1 VTPARRGPKAD
12 QWLGRAALATAL
24 VFAVNGFL
32 LASWVSRLPA
42 TRDRLGAS
50 AAELGLALLT
60 PGFGSLLSMPFSGRW
75 CRRFGSRVVIAT
87 TTVAASLALVALAVV
102 PTLVALGLTLFVWGS
117 FYGSWDV
124 AMNVHG
130 SAVEQRAGREWM
142 PRYHACW
149 SVGGIAGAA
158 CGALAAQVGMP
169 LILHFSIVAV
179 LCTALV
185 MVALRSFIEDR
196 TQAPEPALTPAAAPT
211 PGAAAP
217 LDPAPGAAL
226 DPSLGAA
233 LDRGLGA
240 ALDRGLG
247 AALDPGAPQPPDPV
261 PGPPEGESSPRREV
275 VAADIHSPPGERG
288 RGLAGERGRR
298 RSRER
303 GREPGRERG
312 REPGRGRVL
321 TGRLLL
327 VGVVTLCAT
336 TLEGAAADWL
346 ALYLTDDRGATA
358 SLAAAGYA
366 VFAVAM
372 AGGRFSGTVVAER
385 LGRHGAVRV
394 GGLVSFVGVLVTVLG
409 PGLVSVY
416 VGAALWAL
424 GVCLVFPAAVS
435 AGGEAP
441 ERPADAIAAVT
452 TIGYGGFLVGPPLI
466 GLLAEQVGLGRALL
480 VLLVLAGGI
489 AALAPAVRSRRPP
502 AGPVGRAGGPGLSS
516 PDGVPAPPLYRE

>member
-1 VTPARRGPKAD
+1 MTPARRGPTAD
-12 QWLGRAALATAL
+12 QRLGRAALATAL

-75 CRRFGSRVVIAT
+75 CRRFGSRAVIAT

-149 SVGGIAGAA
+149 SVGGIAGAGI
-158 CGALAAQVGMP
+158 GALAAHAGTP
-169 LILHFSIVAV
+169 LVLHFAAVAV
-179 LCTALV
+179 ASTVLV
-185 MVALRSFIEDR
+185 MVALRSFVEDR
-196 TQAPEPALTPAAAPT
+196 AQGAEATPAGE
-211 PGAAAP
+211 PGA
-217 LDPAPGAAL
+217 
-226 DPSLGAA
+226 S
-233 LDRGLGA
+233 
-240 ALDRGLG
+240 
-247 AALDPGAPQPPDPV
+247 QPPHPV
-261 PGPPEGESSPRREV
+261 PGPPEGETSRTRDLAPPAVHNPRR
-275 VAADIHSPPGERG
+275 S
-288 RGLAGERGRR
+288 
-298 RSRER
+298 
-303 GREPGRERG
+303 
-312 REPGRGRVL
+312 RVL

-346 ALYLTDDRGATA
+346 ALFLTDERGATA
-358 SLAAAGYA
+358 SLAASGYA

-372 AGGRFSGTVVAER
+372 AAGRFSGTAVAER
-385 LGRHGAVRV
+385 LGRDGAVRV
-394 GGLVSFVGVLVTVLG
+394 GGLVSFAGVLLTVLG
-409 PGLVSVY
+409 PGLAAAY
-416 VGAALWAL
+416 AGAALWAL

-441 ERPADAIAAVT
+441 DRPADAIAAVT
-452 TIGYGGFLVGPPLI
+452 TIGYGGFLLGPPLI
-466 GLLAEQVGLGRALL
+466 GLLADRVGLGRALL
-480 VLLVLAGGI
+480 VLLVLAAGI
-489 AALAPAVRSRRPP
+489 ATLAPAVRSRRPRP
-502 AGPVGRAGGPGLSS
+502 
-516 PDGVPAPPLYRE
+516 VPAS

>member
-12 QWLGRAALATAL
+12 QRLGRAALATAL

-50 AAELGLALLT
+50 AAELGLVLLT

-179 LCTALV
+179 LCTALAT
-185 MVALRSFIEDR
+185 VALRSFIEDR
-196 TQAPEPALTPAAAPT
+196 TQAPQPAPAVAPAPGSAAAPERER
-211 PGAAAP
+211 
-217 LDPAPGAAL
+217 
-226 DPSLGAA
+226 S
-233 LDRGLGA
+233 RGMG
-240 ALDRGLG
+240 
-247 AALDPGAPQPPDPV
+247 
-261 PGPPEGESSPRREV
+261 
-275 VAADIHSPPGERG
+275 
-288 RGLAGERGRR
+288 RGRR
-298 RSRER
+298 SA
-303 GREPGRERG
+303 
-312 REPGRGRVL
+312 RGRVL

-480 VLLVLAGGI
+480 VLLILAGGI

-502 AGPVGRAGGPGLSS
+502 AGPVGRRAGGPGLSS
-516 PDGVPAPPLYRE
+516 HDGVPAPPLHRE

>member
-12 QWLGRAALATAL
+12 QRLGRAALATAL

-50 AAELGLALLT
+50 AAELGLVLLT

-87 TTVAASLALVALAVV
+87 TTVTASLALVALAVV
-102 PTLVALGLTLFVWGS
+102 PTLVALGLALFVWGS
-117 FYGSWDV
+117 FYGCWDV

-196 TQAPEPALTPAAAPT
+196 TL
-211 PGAAAP
+211 
-217 LDPAPGAAL
+217 APGDAAT
-226 DPSLGAA
+226 LG
-233 LDRGLGA
+233 
-240 ALDRGLG
+240 
-247 AALDPGAPQPPDPV
+247 PGAPQPPGPA
-261 PGPPEGESSPRREV
+261 PGPPEGESSPRRDV
-275 VAADIHSPPGERG
+275 VAADIHRPR
-288 RGLAGERGRR
+288 RKRGRR
-298 RSRER
+298 LVG
-303 GREPGRERG
+303 GRLPA
-312 REPGRGRVL
+312 RGRVL

-502 AGPVGRAGGPGLSS
+502 AGPVGRQAGGPRLSS
-516 PDGVPAPPLYRE
+516 PDGVPAPPLHRE

>member
-1 VTPARRGPKAD
+1 VTPAHRGPKAD
-12 QWLGRAALATAL
+12 QRLGRAALATAL
-24 VFAVNGFL
+24 VFAVNGFM

-102 PTLVALGLTLFVWGS
+102 PTLVALGFALFVWGS

-149 SVGGIAGAA
+149 SVGGIAGAG
-158 CGALAAQVGMP
+158 CGALAAHAGMH
-169 LILHFSIVAV
+169 LGVHFSIVAV

-196 TQAPEPALTPAAAPT
+196 TESPEPALAPM
-211 PGAAAP
+211 A
-217 LDPAPGAAL
+217 
-226 DPSLGAA
+226 
-233 LDRGLGA
+233 
-240 ALDRGLG
+240 
-247 AALDPGAPQPPDPV
+247 V
-261 PGPPEGESSPRREV
+261 PTRREV
-275 VAADIHSPPGERG
+275 AAADIHSPR
-288 RGLAGERGRR
+288 RKRGRR
-298 RSRER
+298 LGEGRS
-303 GREPGRERG
+303 PA
-312 REPGRGRVL
+312 RGRVL

-346 ALYLTDDRGATA
+346 ALYLTDERGATQ

-489 AALAPAVRSRRPP
+489 AALAPAVRSRRPE
-502 AGPVGRAGGPGLSS
+502 PVP
-516 PDGVPAPPLYRE
+516 

>member
-12 QWLGRAALATAL
+12 QRLGRAALATAL

-50 AAELGLALLT
+50 VAELGLALLT

-226 DPSLGAA
+226 DPS
-233 LDRGLGA
+233 LGA

>member
-1 VTPARRGPKAD
+1 VTPARRGAAAD
-12 QWLGRAALATAL
+12 LRLGRAALATAL

-32 LASWVSRLPA
+32 LAAWVSRLPA

-50 AAELGLALLT
+50 AAELGLALLA

-75 CRRFGSRVVIAT
+75 CRRFGSRVVIAV
-87 TTVAASLALVALAVV
+87 TTVAASVALAALAVV
-102 PTLVALGLTLFVWGS
+102 PTLVTLGLTLFVWGA

-149 SVGGIAGAA
+149 SVGGIAGAG
-158 CGALAAQVGMP
+158 CGALAAHAGIP
-169 LILHFSIVAV
+169 LSVHFGAVAV
-179 LCTALV
+179 ACTALV

-196 TQAPEPALTPAAAPT
+196 SGVLTEALA
-211 PGAAAP
+211 
-217 LDPAPGAAL
+217 
-226 DPSLGAA
+226 
-233 LDRGLGA
+233 
-240 ALDRGLG
+240 
-247 AALDPGAPQPPDPV
+247 GAPQPPGPV
-261 PGPPEGESSPRREV
+261 PGPPEGESSPARDVVGAGIHSRRGEREV
-275 VAADIHSPPGERG
+275 GG
-288 RGLAGERGRR
+288 
-298 RSRER
+298 
-303 GREPGRERG
+303 
-312 REPGRGRVL
+312 PGRGPEPPRQARPRVL

-327 VGVVTLCAT
+327 VGAVTLCAT

-346 ALYLTDDRGATA
+346 ALYLTDERGATA

-372 AGGRFSGTVVAER
+372 AGGRFSGTAVAER
-385 LGRHGAVRV
+385 LGRHGMVRA
-394 GGLVSFVGVLVTVLG
+394 GGLVSFAGVLLTVLG
-409 PGLVSVY
+409 PGLVSAY

-435 AGGEAP
+435 AGGEVP

-480 VLLVLAGGI
+480 VLLVLAGAI
-489 AALAPAVRSRRPP
+489 TALAPAVRSRRAEP
-502 AGPVGRAGGPGLSS
+502 AAVPG
-516 PDGVPAPPLYRE
+516 A

>member
-12 QWLGRAALATAL
+12 QRLGRAALATAL

-50 AAELGLALLT
+50 VAELGLALLT

-87 TTVAASLALVALAVV
+87 TTVAASLALVTLAVV

-196 TQAPEPALTPAAAPT
+196 AEAPELAPAAAT
-211 PGAAAP
+211 AAP
-217 LDPAPGAAL
+217 LDPAPGATTAL
-226 DPSLGAA
+226 DPDAS
-233 LDRGLGA
+233 
-240 ALDRGLG
+240 
-247 AALDPGAPQPPDPV
+247 QPPDPV
-261 PGPPEGESSPRREV
+261 PGPPEGESSPR
-275 VAADIHSPPGERG
+275 P
-288 RGLAGERGRR
+288 
-298 RSRER
+298 
-303 GREPGRERG
+303 
-312 REPGRGRVL
+312 RVL

-385 LGRHGAVRV
+385 LGRHGAVRL

-489 AALAPAVRSRRPP
+489 AVLAPAVRSRRPQ
-502 AGPVGRAGGPGLSS
+502 
-516 PDGVPAPPLYRE
+516 PLNG

>member
-1 VTPARRGPKAD
+1 VIPARRGARAE
-12 QWLGRAALATAL
+12 QRLGRAALATAL

-50 AAELGLALLT
+50 VAELGLVLLA

-75 CRRFGSRVVIAT
+75 CRRFGSRVVIAA
-87 TTVAASLALVALAVV
+87 TTVAASVALAALAVV
-102 PTLVALGLTLFVWGS
+102 PTSITLGLALFVWGS

-149 SVGGIAGAA
+149 SVGGIAGAG
-158 CGALAAQVGMP
+158 CGALAAQAAMP
-169 LILHFSIVAV
+169 LPLHFSAVAV

-185 MVALRSFIEDR
+185 MVALRAFIEDR
-196 TQAPEPALTPAAAPT
+196 TVAPARGALGTLEPAL
-211 PGAAAP
+211 
-217 LDPAPGAAL
+217 
-226 DPSLGAA
+226 
-233 LDRGLGA
+233 
-240 ALDRGLG
+240 
-247 AALDPGAPQPPDPV
+247 PV
-261 PGPPEGESSPRREV
+261 PGPPEGESSPPREEAAEGIHNPRR
-275 VAADIHSPPGERG
+275 
-288 RGLAGERGRR
+288 RGRR
-298 RSRER
+298 RL
-303 GREPGRERG
+303 PGRVHS
-312 REPGRGRVL
+312 PGPRVL

-346 ALYLTDDRGATA
+346 ALYLTDERGATQ

-385 LGRHGAVRV
+385 LGRDGAVRV
-394 GGLVSFVGVLVTVLG
+394 GGLVSLAGVLLTVTG
-409 PGLVSVY
+409 PGLASAY
-416 VGAALWAL
+416 LGAVLWAL

-435 AGGEAP
+435 AGGEEP
-441 ERPADAIAAVT
+441 ERPQDAIAAVT
-452 TIGYGGFLVGPPLI
+452 TIGYGGFLIGPPLI

-480 VLLVLAGGI
+480 VLLVLAAGI
-489 AALAPAVRSRRPP
+489 AVLAPAVRSRRPRAARAP
-502 AGPVGRAGGPGLSS
+502 A
-516 PDGVPAPPLYRE
+516 AP

>member
-12 QWLGRAALATAL
+12 QRLGRAALATAL

-50 AAELGLALLT
+50 AAELGLVLLT

-185 MVALRSFIEDR
+185 TVALRSFIEDR
-196 TQAPEPALTPAAAPT
+196 TQAPQPALAPAVAPAPGSAAAPERER
-211 PGAAAP
+211 
-217 LDPAPGAAL
+217 
-226 DPSLGAA
+226 S
-233 LDRGLGA
+233 RGMG
-240 ALDRGLG
+240 
-247 AALDPGAPQPPDPV
+247 
-261 PGPPEGESSPRREV
+261 
-275 VAADIHSPPGERG
+275 
-288 RGLAGERGRR
+288 RGRR
-298 RSRER
+298 SA
-303 GREPGRERG
+303 
-312 REPGRGRVL
+312 RGRVL

-480 VLLVLAGGI
+480 VLLILAGGI

-502 AGPVGRAGGPGLSS
+502 AGPVGRRAGGPGLSS
-516 PDGVPAPPLYRE
+516 HDGVPAPPLHRE